1 MSTVLITGGAGFIGS
16 HTAERFLAEGW
27 TVHVVDNLVTGK
39 RENLPAGATFHQ
51 HDIRDAAA
59 AELVASLQPE
69 VIVHLAA
76 QMDVRK
82 SVADPVFDAST
93 NIVGSLNLLEAVRHR
108 SPRTRFVFSSTGGVL
123 YGDHTVPPNV
133 ETFPKDPES
142 PYAIAKLSVE
152 LYLAYYAR
160 VHGLDTVALRYGNV
174 YGPRQ
179 DPHGEAGVVAIFCGR
194 LLEGRPLTVFGDGQQ
209 TRDYVYVAD
218 VADATWRAATR
229 TLPAPALLDARAF
242 NIGTGVGTPV
252 LRLAEVL
259 SAAADRAP
267 QIEFAPKR
275 PGEQQESYVDVA
287 KAARLLDWRPAVTLE
302 DGLARSYAAFAAQHA
317 SRQPLTR
324 TS

>member
-39 RENLPAGATFHQ
+39 RENLPAGVTFHQ

-229 TLPAPALLDARAF
+229 ALPAPALLDARAF